1 MKITKEWIE
10 KARKDV
16 RWLIDHYKEC
26 AKKFSFP
33 ETTDSCPLCRDFR
46 KTGHN
51 CQQCPWLI
59 FEDID
64 CHEGLEVTTNERLAR
79 LNRWL
84 RMLDL
89 LEGTLMG
96 CPDDKLENPTYYVY
110 IRPESF
116 EQILE
121 KLTVSS
127 EMAVRLYRAGV
138 RPPEPESDMEKPY
151 WIIDRETAE
160 KVCWCGKKDCLDN
173 KKDKFFFGFVNEFD
187 PPWEKKY
194 ARYRAFTIP
203 ELEPLVGKYYLGV
216 DTHHGDIELTLFDE
230 DGQMIHEQGSA
241 VAFTGTHLPD
251 LYGEA
256 VLWRL
261 KNGGVK

>member
-1 MKITKEWIE
+1 MQITKEWIE

-46 KTGHN
+46 KPGHN

-59 FEDID
+59 FEDIY

-89 LEGTLMG
+89 LESTITAY
-96 CPDDKLENPTYYVY
+96 PDDKTQEDELVHTKP
-110 IRPESF
+110 F
-116 EQILE
+116 EE
-121 KLTVSS
+121 MWDKLIVSPK
-127 EMAVRLYRAGV
+127 MAVKLYEAGI
-138 RPPEPESDMEKPY
+138 RPPEPESSMEKPY
-151 WIIDRETAE
+151 WLIEKTYAEVEKEDITEDAYFLLLVDET
-160 KVCWCGKKDCLDN
+160 
-173 KKDKFFFGFVNEFD
+173 D
-187 PPWEKKY
+187 PPVDKY
-194 ARYRAFTIP
+194 LRYRAFTMP
-203 ELEPLVGKYYLGV
+203 ELEPLVGKYYLVV

-230 DGQMIHEQGSA
+230 DGQMIDEQGSA

-261 KNGGVK
+261 KTEE